1 MVIASVRAPVWQRPF
16 IWMLLASIVV
26 LVVYWPGLSGPFIF
40 DDAQHL
46 RLLQSW
52 RSGEIGFRE
61 MAAGNGNFLFH
72 RSLAMASLALNLM
85 IGGDSSFSFKLG
97 NLLLH
102 MLCGWVAF
110 AVFTRMLKRDAN
122 LRAYASSVAACIAI
136 AWLLHPLNVSTVLYV
151 IQRMSQ
157 IAALF
162 PLLGVW
168 LYAATRDQMLTGKIS
183 TFAALVRLFVGIAT
197 LTALGIQG
205 KQSALVLPGLCLVVE
220 LGWYQRPRDWP
231 PAIRW
236 FYLLSVA
243 LPVAAII
250 GVTVW
255 KWSWIEGNML
265 EWGMTPGERL
275 LSEPRALWG
284 YMREIAV
291 PYSPAMGIYT
301 DDFRVSR
308 TWFAPATT
316 MPALLGLLVVSI
328 GAWML
333 RTRRPAAFVGWF
345 WFLMA
350 HSIEA
355 SIVPIELYY
364 EHRNYLPA
372 FGLLLMLLDLLV
384 AAATWFA
391 HRGVFLRKYSGL
403 LFLCLVIALGI
414 QTSTMAL
421 QWRSL
426 FGIALAGVEAH
437 PNSARAYID
446 YGRATIALGMPDD
459 TYRAFER
466 MAENSNPSI
475 ASIGKIE
482 LTMLNCFFKGD
493 SDPRMLE
500 EAGRQ
505 SPAYLN
511 YVVQYAV
518 GDLVGMR
525 ERRGCGRITPI
536 LLADTIAEMVSRAS
550 SQPEMSQSK
559 WTMRYNAA
567 MAYYQGGDWSSALK
581 HARIAWEQS
590 PDPTIALLYVKLLL
604 HNGEYDAAKK
614 VFWQVMGRAGYSE
627 ISQIYEGTR
636 GTALRAIKQELDEY
650 AADRGLVGL
659 DGNQASDVK

>member
-1 MVIASVRAPVWQRPF
+1 MVMASVHAPVWQRPVA
-16 IWMLLASIVV
+16 WLLLASIFV
-26 LVVYWPGLSGPFIF
+26 LVIYWPGLSGPFIF

-52 RSGEIGFRE
+52 RSGEIGFRD
-61 MAAGNGNFLFH
+61 MAASNGSFLFH

-97 NLLLH
+97 NLILH
-102 MLCGWVAF
+102 VLCGWVAF
-110 AVFTRMLKRDAN
+110 AVFNRLLRRDPN
-122 LRAYASSVAACIAI
+122 LRAYAARIAGCIAI

-168 LYAATRDQMLTGKIS
+168 LYAVTRDQMLAGTIS
-183 TFAALVRLFVGIAT
+183 KFAILMRLFAGIAV
-197 LTALGIQG
+197 LTVFGIQG
-205 KQSALVLPGLCLVVE
+205 KQNALILPGLCLVVE

-231 PAIRW
+231 VIIRW
-236 FYLLSVA
+236 FYLLSVV
-243 LPVAAII
+243 LPFVVII
-250 GVTVW
+250 GVIAW
-255 KWSWIEGNML
+255 KWSWIQGNML
-265 EWGMTPGERL
+265 EWGMTSGQKL
-275 LSEPRALWG
+275 LSGPRALWG
-284 YMREIAV
+284 YTQKIV
-291 PYSPAMGIYT
+291 LPYSPAMGIYT

-308 TWFAPATT
+308 TWLEPYTT
-316 MPALLGLLVVSI
+316 IPALLGLLLVSV

-333 RTRRPAAFVGWF
+333 RTRRPALFVGWF

-372 FGLLLMLLDLLV
+372 FGLLLMLADLLV
-384 AAATWFA
+384 AAGTWLGR
-391 HRGVFLRKYSGL
+391 HGVVLKKYAGFL
-403 LFLCLVIALGI
+403 FVCLAVALGI
-414 QTSTMAL
+414 QTWTKAM

-437 PNSARAYID
+437 PDSARAYID
-446 YGRATIALGMPDD
+446 YGRATIALGLSDD

-466 MAENSNPSI
+466 MAENPNPAI

-493 SDPRMLE
+493 SDPALLE

-505 SPAYLN
+505 SPPHLN
-511 YVVQYAV
+511 YVVQYAI

-525 ERRGCGRITPI
+525 EKRGCGRITPI
-536 LLADTIAEMVSRAS
+536 LLGDTIAEMVERATS
-550 SQPEMSQSK
+550 LPEMSQSK

-567 MAYYQGGDWSSALK
+567 MAYYQGGDWGNALR
-581 HARIAWEQS
+581 HARIAWQQS
-590 PDPTIALLYVKLLL
+590 PDPTIALFYVKLLL
-604 HNGEYDAAKK
+604 QNDEYDTAKK
-614 VFWQVMGRAGYSE
+614 VFWQVMDRAQYDE
-627 ISQIYEGTR
+627 ISQIYGGTR
-636 GTALRAIKQELDEY
+636 GAALRAIKQELDEY

-659 DGNQASDVK
+659 DGRQIPYAK